1 MTALRHFLILTL
13 ALLLV
18 ARPAAA
24 QSILRDA
31 ETEAWLHRLASPLA
45 AAAGL
50 DPRNLEMVLV
60 NDPSLNAFV
69 AGGQRIYI
77 HSGTLLQADDVN
89 QIQGIVA
96 HEMGH
101 IAAGHSIRFGSEG
114 GKAASSI
121 SILSLLAAG
130 AAMAMGGGE
139 AGMALLGLGQRAALG
154 TMLSFS
160 RQQES
165 RTDQAGARYL
175 ETAGV
180 SGKGM
185 LSFFKKIQNQ
195 EYRLAIPQDNDY
207 VRTHPLTGDRI
218 QALENILVK
227 SPYWDKPADAQLE
240 ADFERIQAKLYGFI
254 EDPTRTLNKY
264 PESDTSP
271 AAHVARAYAYHKGA
285 FPDASAREADAL
297 LAENPDDPYVLEL
310 KGQVM
315 LESGRPKEALVPLE
329 RAVALA
335 PDQPLIATLLGHAL
349 LATEDQKN
357 VPRAAEVLKEAVRQD
372 RQNPFGWYQLGIA
385 YSKLGDDARAALASA
400 EQYSMSREPRL
411 AASNA
416 QVAMAGLPRG
426 SPDWLRAQDV
436 LLVAQNDLKDA
447 EK

>member
-218 QALENILVK
+218 QALENILVR
-227 SPYWDKPADAQLE
+227 SPYWDKPADVQLE

-254 EDPTRTLNKY
+254 EDPTRTLSKY